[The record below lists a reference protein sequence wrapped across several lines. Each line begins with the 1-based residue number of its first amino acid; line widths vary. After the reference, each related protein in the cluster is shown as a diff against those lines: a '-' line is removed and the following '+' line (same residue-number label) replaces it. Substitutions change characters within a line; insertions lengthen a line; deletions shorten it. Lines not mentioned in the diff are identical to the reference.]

1 MGRKGAVTMQVNF
14 RILVGTYMLFGANCG
29 WAYQITVNGEQ
40 IAQGI
45 GYATQEKAKAA
56 AERERLRLISRG
68 MLGQAEPETDQEAIH
83 LVKH

>member
-1 MGRKGAVTMQVNF
+1 MQV
-14 RILVGTYMLFGANCG
+14 RVKTVVGTYMLFGANCG

>member
-1 MGRKGAVTMQVNF
+1 MGRKGAVIMQVNF
-14 RILVGTYMLFGANCG
+14 RILTGTYTLLGADFG
-29 WAYQITVNGEQ
+29 WAYQIMVNEHRIGV
-40 IAQGI
+40 GV

-68 MLGQAEPETDQEAIH
+68 ILGQAEPETDQEAIH